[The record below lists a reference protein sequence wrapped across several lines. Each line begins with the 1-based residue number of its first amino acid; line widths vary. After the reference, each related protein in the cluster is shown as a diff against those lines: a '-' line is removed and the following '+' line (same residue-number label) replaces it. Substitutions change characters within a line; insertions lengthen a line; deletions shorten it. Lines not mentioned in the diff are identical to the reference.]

1 MKKQIKKQMKN
12 KKQESGRSMIEM
24 VGVLA
29 VMGLITAAA
38 FVLITSAM
46 RSQKLSRADDD
57 IAALAAGVRLLYNNS
72 ADAGGFKGI
81 VTATSANT
89 LKVLGFDNVKPA
101 YGTDDTYTISAAKK
115 NGASY
120 TACASTDADCPYFQI
135 SFNTDTAATCSGLA
149 QRTWANGGESACNGT
164 KLTITFGDGK

>member
-1 MKKQIKKQMKN
+1 MKKQMKN

-72 ADAGGFKGI
+72 DNFDGLTVEKA
-81 VTATSANT
+81 SANT
-89 LKVLGFDNVKPA
+89 LKALGFDKVKPA
-101 YGTDDTYTISAAKK
+101 YGSDATYAIAGATSAGAACTAANGNTASTCTNFTISFDT
-115 NGASY
+115 G
-120 TACASTDADCPYFQI
+120 
-135 SFNTDTAATCSGLA
+135 DTALCGGLKE
-149 QRTWANGGESACNGT
+149 RTWANGGTASCSGT
-164 KLTITFGDGK
+164 TLKILFNDGK